1 MKKEKHCMRGRT
13 DGVHGEFP
21 EDIEEGTN
29 IQRYF
34 LTFNK

>member
-1 MKKEKHCMRGRT
+1 MRGRT
-13 DGVHGEFP
+13 DGVHGEFVG
-21 EDIEEGTN
+21 DIEEVTN